1 MRLGILCSRVRV
13 EEKLLFAE
21 FERRGVP
28 FTRIDDGELVFD
40 LQQRELPFDLVLERS
55 ISFGRS
61 LYTLQVLERRGVRC
75 INRAAVVET
84 CGDKLRTTEA
94 LLAAGVPTP
103 RTLLAF
109 TPAAALEAI
118 EQLGYPVVLKPVIG
132 SWGRMV
138 SRINDRDAAEALLEH
153 LDVLGTWQQHVYYI
167 QEHIAKPGR
176 DIRAFVVGDE
186 PICAIYRSSEHWI
199 TNTARGG
206 RASNCPVEGAVGEL
220 ALRAAQAVGGGVLAI
235 DLLETPDGRLLVNE
249 VNHTMEFRNSI
260 DTTGVNIPARIVD
273 YVLREARDAE
283 APAWDGTGDGASER
297 GAWVARAAATAAD
310 RHDRASHERNG
321 HAAARQHGSA
331 PSNAYEVPAPDLPL
345 CRSATLP
352 VASGSEVEP

>member
-1 MRLGILCSRVRV
+1 MRLGILCSRIRV

-21 FERRGVP
+21 LDRRGVAYE
-28 FTRIDDGELVFD
+28 RIDDGTLAFELHNRAF
-40 LQQRELPFDLVLERS
+40 PFDVVLERS

-61 LYTLQVLERRGVRC
+61 LYTLQLLEARGVHC

-94 LLAAGVPTP
+94 LLQAGVPTP
-103 RTLLAF
+103 RTMLAF
-109 TPAAALEAI
+109 TPEAALEAI
-118 EQLGYPVVLKPVIG
+118 ETLGYPVVLKPVVG

-138 SRINDRDAAEALLEH
+138 SRVNDRDAAEALLEH
-153 LDVLGTWQQHVYYI
+153 LDVLGSWQQHVYYI

-186 PICAIYRSSEHWI
+186 PICAIYRDSPHWI

-206 RASNCPVEGAVGEL
+206 RASNCPVEGAVGDI
-220 ALRAAQAVGGGVLAI
+220 ALDAAQAVGGGILAI

-260 DTTGVNIPARIVD
+260 DTTGVNIPARVVD
-273 YVLREARDAE
+273 YMLEQSRTHQPAR
-283 APAWDGTGDGASER
+283 S
-297 GAWVARAAATAAD
+297 
-310 RHDRASHERNG
+310 NG
-321 HAAARQHGSA
+321 HFALVGS
-331 PSNAYEVPAPDLPL
+331 
-345 CRSATLP
+345 
-352 VASGSEVEP
+352 